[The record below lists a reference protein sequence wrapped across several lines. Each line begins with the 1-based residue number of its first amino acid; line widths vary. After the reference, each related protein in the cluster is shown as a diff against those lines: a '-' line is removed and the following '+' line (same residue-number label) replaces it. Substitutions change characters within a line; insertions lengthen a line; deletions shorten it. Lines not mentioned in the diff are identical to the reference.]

1 MNVEALKSALA
12 EREMSQNELARK
24 VGCSYGQMSNI
35 VNGRREPRTDIFK
48 RMCDALRKKPQQL
61 L

>member
-1 MNVEALKSALA
+1 MNTQALKDAMA
-12 EREMSQNELARK
+12 ERDMSQNELARK

-35 VNGRREPRTDIFK
+35 VNGRREPRTDVFK
-48 RMCDALRKKPQQL
+48 RMCEELRKKPQEL